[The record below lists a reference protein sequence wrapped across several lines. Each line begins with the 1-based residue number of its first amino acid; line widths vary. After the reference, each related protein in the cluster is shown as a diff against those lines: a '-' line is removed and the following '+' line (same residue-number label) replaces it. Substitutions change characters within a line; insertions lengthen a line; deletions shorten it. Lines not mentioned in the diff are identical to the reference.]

1 MRTMNVFKPEIV
13 DCPRKELNNKYYFYM
28 KEAVEEEEAVEE
40 RRGRG
45 YKEGDRM
52 VEEGDFFWLS
62 ILGKR
67 IFTEEESKE
76 GEGIGREE
84 K

>member
-1 MRTMNVFKPEIV
+1 MRTTNVLKPELV

-28 KEAVEEEEAVEE
+28 KKAVEEEEAVEE

-52 VEEGDFFWLS
+52 VEEGDFFLES
-62 ILGKR
+62 SREKN
-67 IFTEEESKE
+67 FTEEQRKE
-76 GEGIGREE
+76 GDGTEREE
-84 K
+84 N